1 MQEGLTI
8 GRLARQSGVGVE
20 TIRFYERQGLLPP
33 PARTPAN
40 YRIYP
45 EQDVRRLR
53 FIRRAKALGFTLRE
67 IRELLDLRHR
77 PDASKKEVRQRAE
90 AKIADLDRRIEEL
103 ARIRAALQH
112 LVSACDGHG
121 PATDCPILD
130 ALEHDESRSA

>member
-1 MQEGLTI
+1 MREGLTI

-33 PARTPAN
+33 PARTTAN

-45 EQDVRRLR
+45 EQEVRRLH

-67 IRELLDLRHR
+67 IRELLELRHR
-77 PDASKKEVRQRAE
+77 TGAEKGEVRQRAE
-90 AKIADLDRRIEEL
+90 AKIADLDRRIAEL
-103 ARIRAALQH
+103 ERIRAALQH

-121 PATDCPILD
+121 PASDCPILE
-130 ALEHDESRSA
+130 ALENG

>member
-77 PDASKKEVRQRAE
+77 PDASKKEVRRRAE